1 MQKVEQNNVCQFSI
15 LLNPLSLLLR
25 ILRGKTQSLNMTEE
39 PTLRGF
45 VARVQAKSATDSES
59 LSYPEQ
65 KYLEAMDRVA
75 KKESE

>member
-1 MQKVEQNNVCQFSI
+1 MRK
-15 LLNPLSLLLR
+15 
-25 ILRGKTQSLNMTEE
+25 MTEE

-45 VARVQAKSATDSES
+45 VARVLAKSATDSEG
-59 LSYPEQ
+59 LSYSEQ

>member
-1 MQKVEQNNVCQFSI
+1 MIS
-15 LLNPLSLLLR
+15 
-25 ILRGKTQSLNMTEE
+25 E